1 MVRNKSKES
10 VKDTV
15 AKAGTKPDPNI
26 IQVNHTNA
34 PLLTVKYLEMINA
47 RLARIEAKL
56 NG

>member
-10 VKDTV
+10 AKDTK
-15 AKAGTKPDPNI
+15 KAETKPDPNI